1 MRILGALLL
10 LALLSA
16 CATTSRERIELPE
29 ISSWEA
35 RKAVL
40 SELSEWE
47 FRGRIGV
54 KAGDDGFNGKL
65 RWIQNGDDFTATV
78 GGPIGIGTVR
88 IAGNSESVTL
98 TDKDGV
104 ETALLDVEQELMLRY
119 GWTIPVR
126 SLRYWA
132 LGIPDPHDAAET
144 VVNNSDELEKLVQR
158 GWIVSISRYKDI
170 GGQSMPSRLLVEGN
184 ATRVRLIVDSWY
196 FFK

>member
-1 MRILGALLL
+1 
-10 LALLSA
+10 
-16 CATTSRERIELPE
+16 
-29 ISSWEA
+29 
-35 RKAVL
+35 
-40 SELSEWE
+40 
-47 FRGRIGV
+47 V

-65 RWIQNGDDFTATV
+65 RWIQDGDDFTATV

-98 TDKDGV
+98 TDKDGI
-104 ETALLDVEQELMLRY
+104 ETELEDVEHELMLRY

-132 LGIPDPHDAAET
+132 LGIPDPGDIAET
-144 VVNNSDELEKLVQR
+144 AFNNSDELEKLVQR

-170 GGQSMPSRLLVEGN
+170 DGQSMPSRLLVEGN
-184 ATRVRLIVDSWY
+184 DTRVRLVVDSWY

>member
-1 MRILGALLL
+1 LRILGALLL

-65 RWIQNGDDFTATV
+65 RWIQNGDDFMATV

-132 LGIPDPHDAAET
+132 LGIPDPHDVAET

-184 ATRVRLIVDSWY
+184 ATRVRLVVDSWY

>member
-10 LALLSA
+10 LLMLSA
-16 CATTSRERIELPE
+16 CATTSRDRIELPE

-40 SELSEWE
+40 GKLSEWE

-65 RWIQNGDDFTATV
+65 RWIQDGEEFTATV

-88 IAGNSESVTL
+88 IAGNGDSVIL

-104 ETALLDVEQELMLRY
+104 ETELQDVERDLMLRY

-132 LGIPDPHDAAET
+132 LGIPDPVGPVET
-144 VVNNSDELEKLVQR
+144 SFNDSDELEKLVQR

-170 GGQSMPSRLLVEGN
+170 GAQSMPSRLLVEGN
-184 ATRVRLIVDSWY
+184 DTRVRLVVDSWY

>member
-10 LALLSA
+10 LVMLSA
-16 CATTSRERIELPE
+16 CATTSRDRIELPE

-35 RKAVL
+35 RKTVL
-40 SELSEWE
+40 GELSDWE

-65 RWIQNGDDFTATV
+65 RWIQDGEEFTATV

-88 IAGNSESVTL
+88 IAGNSESVIL

-104 ETALLDVEQELMLRY
+104 ETELQDVEHELMLRY

-132 LGIPDPHDAAET
+132 MGIPDPEGPVET
-144 VVNNSDELEKLVQR
+144 SFNNSDELEKLVQR

-184 ATRVRLIVDSWY
+184 DTRVRLVVDSWY